1 MLNRENHLSN
11 EVANQ
16 KPWGNW
22 MEIGRQGT
30 MVQLLGSTP
39 FVENN
44 MVWSLNWVNI
54 PLSAV
59 SPSFSWH
66 WLNHSKSHVFFRY
79 DAVGKVLAAP

>member
-44 MVWSLNWVNI
+44 MV
-54 PLSAV
+54 
-59 SPSFSWH
+59 
-66 WLNHSKSHVFFRY
+66 
-79 DAVGKVLAAP
+79 